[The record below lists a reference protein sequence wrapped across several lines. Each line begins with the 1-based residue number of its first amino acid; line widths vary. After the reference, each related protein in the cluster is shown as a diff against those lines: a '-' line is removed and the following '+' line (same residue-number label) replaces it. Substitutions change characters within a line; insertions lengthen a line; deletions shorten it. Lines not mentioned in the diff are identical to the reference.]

1 MRMGARKG
9 VAYYFSTEPFILNLL
24 NKNVRKI
31 GWAAKNGKMFALN
44 Y

>member
-1 MRMGARKG
+1 MRIGARKG
-9 VAYYFSTEPFILNLL
+9 VAYYFLTESLLSLL

-44 Y
+44 L